1 MTPKEHKQMMQ
12 YLLRKDTK
20 TPEQRAKINKQNDL
34 KEKKRLLAKRKE
46 YGVDTSSLQQLIT
59 KTEDEL
65 KIDKDPNIFRRI
77 KYYGETYDDTKFP
90 KELDDIIKKEDD
102 MIKKAAT
109 TKPFIK
115 KTTKTI
121 PQSEVKIDYNLDIT
135 KIREEK
141 NKAQKALDDYEQLV
155 KDQKKANKEENNK
168 GLAGLLVL

>member
-1 MTPKEHKQMMQ
+1 MMQ

-90 KELDDIIKKEDD
+90 KGSFL
-102 MIKKAAT
+102 
-109 TKPFIK
+109 KPF
-115 KTTKTI
+115 TN
-121 PQSEVKIDYNLDIT
+121 SET
-135 KIREEK
+135 
-141 NKAQKALDDYEQLV
+141 
-155 KDQKKANKEENNK
+155 
-168 GLAGLLVL
+168 